1 MLREVWMKRF
11 WLTAV
16 MGTMLIG
23 MGGCVDWYYAGRS
36 SLETFTE
43 DHVRQPLRDG
53 YSYAFGGTDSGN
65 RTEDRDEVPTPND
78 PVVE

>member
-1 MLREVWMKRF
+1 MKSL

-23 MGGCVDWYYAGRS
+23 MGGCVDWYYAGRT

-53 YSYAFGGTDSGN
+53 YPYAYGGANSENRPTDQ
-65 RTEDRDEVPTPND
+65 DLVAD
-78 PVVE
+78 PDGPVAE